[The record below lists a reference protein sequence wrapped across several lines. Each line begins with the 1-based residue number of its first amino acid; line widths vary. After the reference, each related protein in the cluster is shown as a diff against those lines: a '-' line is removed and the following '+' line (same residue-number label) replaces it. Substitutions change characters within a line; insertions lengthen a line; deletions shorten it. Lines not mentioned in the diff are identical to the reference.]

1 MFGVNKKI
9 TIGDFMKINEI
20 ITNLTETK
28 EQLEKLNELI
38 RNNYGSGNEKQISE
52 LVERIQI
59 LTIKMNETEFWK
71 SHKEYLVTNELE
83 ELNNLYVER
92 SEDYTYHEISLI
104 EDGNFYNNINLNIFF
119 KNFKDLIQEEINQYK
134 EKGFK
139 LRVFLH
145 KLEIIPVLN
154 QIFEKNIKLF
164 SLAPILDA
172 IITEKQSTIIVGQNG
187 VGKSELLK
195 SLKEI
200 NLKNCVVIPANKN
213 LFIDKITEYVDNE
226 NINNRVRNQ
235 KFKDLSYNIYN
246 SSSSN
251 SGMLSYLVNFY
262 VTENCKRKLD
272 NNELSESSKLDEVKK
287 IWKRIFPEIEI
298 FTESGE
304 RILEFSKNRSEK
316 YPFNQLSDGER
327 SALYYILLI
336 CLFDKESL
344 IIVDEPETHLNIAL
358 CNKLWDILL
367 EEREESKFVFISHDK
382 DFIISRVHSD
392 IIWCKNYD
400 VNNKENNEFIKIEN
414 NDTLPKDLIVSLL
427 GSKKEKILFCE
438 GVNREGKIKKYDYR
452 MYNLLYSDEYF
463 IKPVEGHLSVI
474 EYTKAYNKLKE
485 KLEIYSKEAY
495 GIIDRDCLNDDEV
508 QNLRDK
514 NIIVLPAN
522 EIEML
527 MLHEK
532 IMINLL
538 NSAYSSNQVDEKI
551 RNFKNKFKIEINDNT
566 EKLKLEYAKLRSE
579 KILEKEKFQK
589 PKSVDDLK
597 NFKKD
602 LFEKIDLD
610 KFITERENEIQT
622 IISNNDYYGMLK
634 ICSLKEGQI
643 IRKIVHKEID
653 TDYIEKVFNVIEKNK
668 ELQSTV
674 REYIGLPFNNNKK

>member
-1 MFGVNKKI
+1 
-9 TIGDFMKINEI
+9 
-20 ITNLTETK
+20 
-28 EQLEKLNELI
+28 
-38 RNNYGSGNEKQISE
+38 
-52 LVERIQI
+52 
-59 LTIKMNETEFWK
+59 MNETEFWK

-92 SEDYTYHEISLI
+92 SEDYTYQEISLI
-104 EDGNFYNNINLNIFF
+104 EGGNFYNNINLNIFF

-134 EKGFK
+134 EKDLKFR
-139 LRVFLH
+139 LFLH
-145 KLEIIPVLN
+145 KLEIIPALN

-235 KFKDLSYNIYN
+235 KFKDLSYKIYN

-251 SGMLSYLVNFY
+251 SGILSYLVSFY

-298 FTESGE
+298 FTESGK

-336 CLFDKESL
+336 CLFEKESL

-367 EEREESKFVFISHDK
+367 EEREESKFVFISHNK

-438 GVNREGKIKKYDYR
+438 GVNREGKTKKYDYR

-463 IKPVEGHLSVI
+463 VKPVEGHLSVI

-485 KLEIYSKEAY
+485 ELEIYSKEAY
-495 GIIDRDCLNDDEV
+495 GIIDRDCLNNDEV
-508 QNLRDK
+508 QNLKNK
-514 NIIVLPAN
+514 NIVVLPVN

-527 MLHEK
+527 LLHEK
-532 IMINLL
+532 IMVNLL
-538 NSAYSSNQVDEKI
+538 NLTYKSNQVDEKI
-551 RNFKNKFKIEINDNT
+551 KNFKNKFKTEINDNVT
-566 EKLKLEYAKLRSE
+566 KLKLEYAKLRSE

-589 PKSVDDLK
+589 YNSISDLRNSK
-597 NFKKD
+597 RD

-610 KFITERENEIQT
+610 KFITERENEIRT
-622 IISNNDYYGMLK
+622 IISNDDYNGMLK

-643 IRKIVHKEID
+643 IGKIVHSEID
-653 TDYIEKVFNVIEKNK
+653 RDYIEKAFNIIEKSE
-668 ELQSTV
+668 ELQSIL
-674 REYIGLPFNNNKK
+674 RQYIGLPFNNKK

>member
-38 RNNYGSGNEKQISE
+38 RNNYVSGNEKQISE

-92 SEDYTYHEISLI
+92 SEDYTYHEINLI

-119 KNFKDLIQEEINQYK
+119 RNFKDLIQEEINQYK

-139 LRVFLH
+139 LLLFLH

>member
-38 RNNYGSGNEKQISE
+38 RNNYVSGNEKQISE

-92 SEDYTYHEISLI
+92 SEDYTYHEINLI

-119 KNFKDLIQEEINQYK
+119 RNFKDLIQEEINQYK

-139 LRVFLH
+139 LLLFLH

-200 NLKNCVVIPANKN
+200 NLKNCVVIPANIN

>member
-1 MFGVNKKI
+1 
-9 TIGDFMKINEI
+9 MKINEI
-20 ITNLTETK
+20 ITNLEKTK

-38 RNNYGSGNEKQISE
+38 RNNYSSGSEKQISE
-52 LVERIQI
+52 LVEQIQI

-83 ELNNLYVER
+83 ELNNLYVEH
-92 SEDYTYHEISLI
+92 SEDYTYQEISLI

-119 KNFKDLIQEEINQYK
+119 KNFKNLIQEEINQYK
-134 EKGFK
+134 EKDLK
-139 LRVFLH
+139 LRLFLH
-145 KLEIIPVLN
+145 KLEIIPALN

-251 SGMLSYLVNFY
+251 SGMLSYLVSFY

-336 CLFDKESL
+336 CLFEKESL

-367 EEREESKFVFISHDK
+367 EERKESKFVFISHDK

-438 GVNREGKIKKYDYR
+438 GVNREGKTKKYDYR

-463 IKPVEGHLSVI
+463 VKPVEGHLSVI

-495 GIIDRDCLNDDEV
+495 GIIDRDCLNNDEV
-508 QNLRDK
+508 QNLKNK
-514 NIIVLPAN
+514 NIVVLPVN

-527 MLHEK
+527 LLHEK

-538 NSAYSSNQVDEKI
+538 NLTYKSNQVDEKI
-551 RNFKNKFKIEINDNT
+551 KNFKNKFKTEINDNVT
-566 EKLKLEYAKLRSE
+566 KLKLEYAKLRSE

-589 PKSVDDLK
+589 YNSISDLRNSK
-597 NFKKD
+597 RD

-610 KFITERENEIQT
+610 KFITERENEIRT
-622 IISNNDYYGMLK
+622 IISNDDYNGMLK

-643 IRKIVHKEID
+643 IGKIVHSEID
-653 TDYIEKVFNVIEKNK
+653 RDYIEKAFNIIEKSE
-668 ELQSTV
+668 ELKSILRQ
-674 REYIGLPFNNNKK
+674 YIGLPFNNKK

>member
-9 TIGDFMKINEI
+9 TVGDFMKINEI
-20 ITNLTETK
+20 ITNLEKTK

-38 RNNYGSGNEKQISE
+38 RNNYSSGSEKQISE
-52 LVERIQI
+52 LVEQIQI

-83 ELNNLYVER
+83 ELNNLYVEH
-92 SEDYTYHEISLI
+92 SGDYTYQEISLI

-134 EKGFK
+134 EKGLK
-139 LRVFLH
+139 LRLFLH
-145 KLEIIPVLN
+145 KLEIIPALN

-251 SGMLSYLVNFY
+251 SGMLSYLVSFY

-336 CLFDKESL
+336 CLFEKESL

-367 EEREESKFVFISHDK
+367 EERKESKFVFISHNK

-438 GVNREGKIKKYDYR
+438 GVNREGKTKKYDYR

-463 IKPVEGHLSVI
+463 VKPVEGHLSVI

-485 KLEIYSKEAY
+485 ELEIYSKEAY
-495 GIIDRDCLNDDEV
+495 GIIDRDCLNNDEV
-508 QNLRDK
+508 QNLKNK
-514 NIIVLPAN
+514 NIVVLPVN

-527 MLHEK
+527 LLHEK

-538 NSAYSSNQVDEKI
+538 NLTYKSNQVDEKI
-551 RNFKNKFKIEINDNT
+551 KNFKNKFKTEINDNIT
-566 EKLKLEYAKLRSE
+566 KLKLEYAKLRSE

-589 PKSVDDLK
+589 YNSISDLRNSK
-597 NFKKD
+597 RD

-610 KFITERENEIQT
+610 KFITERENEIRT
-622 IISNNDYYGMLK
+622 IISNDDYNGMLK

-643 IRKIVHKEID
+643 IGKIVHSEID
-653 TDYIEKVFNVIEKNK
+653 RDYIEKAFNIIEKSE
-668 ELQSTV
+668 ELQSIL
-674 REYIGLPFNNNKK
+674 RQYIGLPFNNKK

>member
-1 MFGVNKKI
+1 
-9 TIGDFMKINEI
+9 MKINEI
-20 ITNLTETK
+20 ITNLEKTK

-38 RNNYGSGNEKQISE
+38 RNNYSSGSEKQISE
-52 LVERIQI
+52 LVEQIQI

-83 ELNNLYVER
+83 ELNNLYVEH
-92 SEDYTYHEISLI
+92 SEDYTYQEISLI
-104 EDGNFYNNINLNIFF
+104 EDSNFYNNINLNIFF
-119 KNFKDLIQEEINQYK
+119 KNFKDLIQEEINQDK
-134 EKGFK
+134 EKDLKFR
-139 LRVFLH
+139 LFLH
-145 KLEIIPVLN
+145 KLKIIPALN

-251 SGMLSYLVNFY
+251 SGMLSYLVSFY

-336 CLFDKESL
+336 CLFEKESL

-367 EEREESKFVFISHDK
+367 EERKESKFVFISHNK

-438 GVNREGKIKKYDYR
+438 GVNREGKTKKYDYR

-463 IKPVEGHLSVI
+463 VKPVEGHLSVI

-485 KLEIYSKEAY
+485 ELEIYSKEAY
-495 GIIDRDCLNDDEV
+495 GIIDRDCLNNDEV
-508 QNLRDK
+508 QNLKNK
-514 NIIVLPAN
+514 NIVVLPVN

-527 MLHEK
+527 LLHEK

-538 NSAYSSNQVDEKI
+538 NLTYKSNQVDEKI
-551 RNFKNKFKIEINDNT
+551 KNFKNKFKTEINDNVT
-566 EKLKLEYAKLRSE
+566 KLKLEYAKLRSE

-589 PKSVDDLK
+589 YNSISDLRNSK
-597 NFKKD
+597 RD

-610 KFITERENEIQT
+610 KFITERENEIRT
-622 IISNNDYYGMLK
+622 IISNDDYNGMLK

-643 IRKIVHKEID
+643 IGKIVHSEID
-653 TDYIEKVFNVIEKNK
+653 RDYIEKAFNIIEKSE
-668 ELQSTV
+668 ELQSIL
-674 REYIGLPFNNNKK
+674 RQYIGLPFNNKK

>member
-1 MFGVNKKI
+1 M
-9 TIGDFMKINEI
+9 IGDFMKINEI
-20 ITNLTETK
+20 ITNLEKTK

-38 RNNYGSGNEKQISE
+38 RNNYGSGSEKQISK
-52 LVERIQI
+52 LVEQIQI

-83 ELNNLYVER
+83 ELNNLYVEH
-92 SEDYTYHEISLI
+92 SEDHAYQEISLI
-104 EDGNFYNNINLNIFF
+104 EDGNFYSNINLNIFF
-119 KNFKDLIQEEINQYK
+119 KNFKDLIQKEINQYK
-134 EKGFK
+134 EKDLKPF
-139 LRVFLH
+139 LFLH

-251 SGMLSYLVNFY
+251 SGMLSYLVSFY

-336 CLFDKESL
+336 CLFEKESL

-367 EEREESKFVFISHDK
+367 EEREESKFVFISHNK

-438 GVNREGKIKKYDYR
+438 GVNREGKIKKYDDR

-514 NIIVLPAN
+514 NIIVLPTN

-527 MLHEK
+527 LLHEK
-532 IMINLL
+532 IMIDLL
-538 NSAYSSNQVDEKI
+538 NLTYKSNQVDEKI
-551 RNFKNKFKIEINDNT
+551 KKFKNKFKTEINDNVT
-566 EKLKLEYAKLRSE
+566 KLKLEYAKLRSE

-589 PKSVDDLK
+589 YKSISDLRNSK
-597 NFKKD
+597 RD
-602 LFEKIDLD
+602 LFAKIDLD

-622 IISNNDYYGMLK
+622 IISNDDYNGMLK

-643 IRKIVHKEID
+643 IGKIVRSEID
-653 TDYIEKVFNVIEKNK
+653 RDYIEKAFNIIEKSE
-668 ELQSTV
+668 ELQSILKQ
-674 REYIGLPFNNNKK
+674 YIGLPFNNKK

>member
-1 MFGVNKKI
+1 MFGINKKI

-20 ITNLTETK
+20 ITNLKETK

-38 RNNYGSGNEKQISE
+38 RNNYSSGSEKQISE
-52 LVERIQI
+52 LVEQIQI

-92 SEDYTYHEISLI
+92 SEDYTYQEISLI
-104 EDGNFYNNINLNIFF
+104 EGGNFYNNINLNIFF

-134 EKGFK
+134 EKDLK
-139 LRVFLH
+139 LRLFLH
-145 KLEIIPVLN
+145 KLEIIPGLN

-235 KFKDLSYNIYN
+235 KFKDLSYKIYN

-251 SGMLSYLVNFY
+251 SSMLSYLVSFY

-298 FTESGE
+298 FTESGK

-336 CLFDKESL
+336 CLFEKESL

-367 EEREESKFVFISHDK
+367 EEREESKFVFISHNK

-438 GVNREGKIKKYDYR
+438 GVNREGKTKKYDYR

-463 IKPVEGHLSVI
+463 VKPVEGHLSVI

-485 KLEIYSKEAY
+485 ELEIYSKEAY
-495 GIIDRDCLNDDEV
+495 GIIDRDCLNNDEV
-508 QNLRDK
+508 QNLKNK
-514 NIIVLPAN
+514 NIVVLPVN

-527 MLHEK
+527 LLHEK

-538 NSAYSSNQVDEKI
+538 NLTYKSNQVDEKI
-551 RNFKNKFKIEINDNT
+551 KNFKNKFKTEINDNVT
-566 EKLKLEYAKLRSE
+566 KLKLEYAKLRSE

-589 PKSVDDLK
+589 YNSISDLRNSK
-597 NFKKD
+597 RD

-610 KFITERENEIQT
+610 KFITERENEIRT
-622 IISNNDYYGMLK
+622 IISNDDYNGMLK

-643 IRKIVHKEID
+643 IGKIVHSEID
-653 TDYIEKVFNVIEKNK
+653 RDYIEKAFNIIEKSE
-668 ELQSTV
+668 ELQSIL
-674 REYIGLPFNNNKK
+674 RQYIGLPFNNKK

>member
-20 ITNLTETK
+20 ITNLEKTK

-38 RNNYGSGNEKQISE
+38 RNNYSSGSEKQISE
-52 LVERIQI
+52 LVEQIQI

-83 ELNNLYVER
+83 ELNNLYVEH
-92 SEDYTYHEISLI
+92 SEDYTYQEISLI

-134 EKGFK
+134 EKGLK
-139 LRVFLH
+139 LRLFLH
-145 KLEIIPVLN
+145 KLEIIPALN

-251 SGMLSYLVNFY
+251 SGMLSYLVSFY

-336 CLFDKESL
+336 CLFEKESL

-367 EEREESKFVFISHDK
+367 EERKESKFVFISHNK

-438 GVNREGKIKKYDYR
+438 GVNREGKTKKYDYR

-463 IKPVEGHLSVI
+463 VKPVEGHLSVI

-485 KLEIYSKEAY
+485 ELEIYSKEAY
-495 GIIDRDCLNDDEV
+495 GIIDRDCLNNDEV
-508 QNLRDK
+508 QNLKNK
-514 NIIVLPAN
+514 NIVVLPVN

-527 MLHEK
+527 LLHEK

-538 NSAYSSNQVDEKI
+538 NLTYKSNQVDEKI
-551 RNFKNKFKIEINDNT
+551 KNFKNKFKTEINDNVT
-566 EKLKLEYAKLRSE
+566 KLKLEYAKLRSE

-589 PKSVDDLK
+589 YNSISDLRNSK
-597 NFKKD
+597 RD
-602 LFEKIDLD
+602 LFEKINLD
-610 KFITERENEIQT
+610 KFITERENEIRT
-622 IISNNDYYGMLK
+622 IISNDDYNGMLK

-643 IRKIVHKEID
+643 IGKIVHSEID
-653 TDYIEKVFNVIEKNK
+653 RDYIEKAFNIIEKSE
-668 ELQSTV
+668 ELQSIL
-674 REYIGLPFNNNKK
+674 RQYIGLPFNNKK

>member
-9 TIGDFMKINEI
+9 MIGDFMKINEI
-20 ITNLTETK
+20 ITNLEKTK

-38 RNNYGSGNEKQISE
+38 RNNYGSGSEKQISK
-52 LVERIQI
+52 LVEQIQI

-83 ELNNLYVER
+83 ELNNLYVEH
-92 SEDYTYHEISLI
+92 SEDHAYQEISLI
-104 EDGNFYNNINLNIFF
+104 EDGNFYSNINLNIFF
-119 KNFKDLIQEEINQYK
+119 KNFKDLIQKEINQYK
-134 EKGFK
+134 EKDLKPF
-139 LRVFLH
+139 LFLH

-251 SGMLSYLVNFY
+251 SGMLSYLVSFY

-336 CLFDKESL
+336 CLFEKESL

-367 EEREESKFVFISHDK
+367 EEREESKFVFISHNK

-438 GVNREGKIKKYDYR
+438 GVNREGKIKKYDDR

-514 NIIVLPAN
+514 NIIVLPTN

-527 MLHEK
+527 LLHEK
-532 IMINLL
+532 IMIDLL
-538 NSAYSSNQVDEKI
+538 NLTYKSNQVDEKI
-551 RNFKNKFKIEINDNT
+551 KKFKNKFKTEINDNVT
-566 EKLKLEYAKLRSE
+566 KLKLEYAKLRSE

-589 PKSVDDLK
+589 YKSISDLRNSK
-597 NFKKD
+597 RD
-602 LFEKIDLD
+602 LFAKIDLD

-622 IISNNDYYGMLK
+622 IISNDDYNGMLK

-643 IRKIVHKEID
+643 IGKIVRSEID
-653 TDYIEKVFNVIEKNK
+653 RDYIEKAFNIIEKSE
-668 ELQSTV
+668 ELQSILKQ
-674 REYIGLPFNNNKK
+674 YIGLPFNNKK

>member
-1 MFGVNKKI
+1 
-9 TIGDFMKINEI
+9 MKINEI
-20 ITNLTETK
+20 ITNLKETK

-38 RNNYGSGNEKQISE
+38 RNNYSSGSEKQISE
-52 LVERIQI
+52 LVEQIQI

-92 SEDYTYHEISLI
+92 SEDYTYQEISLI
-104 EDGNFYNNINLNIFF
+104 EGGNFYNNINLNIFF

-134 EKGFK
+134 EKDLK
-139 LRVFLH
+139 LRLFLH
-145 KLEIIPVLN
+145 KLEIIPGLN

-235 KFKDLSYNIYN
+235 KFKDLSYKIYN

-251 SGMLSYLVNFY
+251 SSMLSYLVSFY

-298 FTESGE
+298 FTESGK

-336 CLFDKESL
+336 CLFEKESL

-367 EEREESKFVFISHDK
+367 EEREESKFVFISHNK

-414 NDTLPKDLIVSLL
+414 NDTLPKV
-427 GSKKEKILFCE
+427 
-438 GVNREGKIKKYDYR
+438 
-452 MYNLLYSDEYF
+452 
-463 IKPVEGHLSVI
+463 
-474 EYTKAYNKLKE
+474 
-485 KLEIYSKEAY
+485 
-495 GIIDRDCLNDDEV
+495 
-508 QNLRDK
+508 
-514 NIIVLPAN
+514 
-522 EIEML
+522 
-527 MLHEK
+527 
-532 IMINLL
+532 
-538 NSAYSSNQVDEKI
+538 
-551 RNFKNKFKIEINDNT
+551 
-566 EKLKLEYAKLRSE
+566 
-579 KILEKEKFQK
+579 
-589 PKSVDDLK
+589 
-597 NFKKD
+597 
-602 LFEKIDLD
+602 
-610 KFITERENEIQT
+610 
-622 IISNNDYYGMLK
+622 
-634 ICSLKEGQI
+634 
-643 IRKIVHKEID
+643 
-653 TDYIEKVFNVIEKNK
+653 
-668 ELQSTV
+668 
-674 REYIGLPFNNNKK
+674 